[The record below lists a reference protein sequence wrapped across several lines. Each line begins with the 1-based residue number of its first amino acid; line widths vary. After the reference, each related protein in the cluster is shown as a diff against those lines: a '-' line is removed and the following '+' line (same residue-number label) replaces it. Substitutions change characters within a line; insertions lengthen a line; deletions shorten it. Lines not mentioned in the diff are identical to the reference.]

1 MQNYR
6 SSHPTGPATVD
17 LRCGIVFISK
27 LLINFKPNSL
37 LCNPSFRSTVSVFC
51 NATLGVPPTTF
62 NNEQHA
68 SKNPG
73 YSAAE
78 SITDLRSCS
87 LFGLN
92 VATLK
97 HLCNMRNHPKLVLA
111 VDSSSLANRSL
122 GEFFENTVVPSTDI
136 CVNPMFVLSFGLS
149 KTKNPKMQLESF
161 VNFQTKTYRYKR
173 KTMLVATS
181 GCGSRNRM

>member
-1 MQNYR
+1 MN
-6 SSHPTGPATVD
+6 SNVLIPVKMKIK

-27 LLINFKPNSL
+27 LFISFKPNSL
-37 LCNPSFRSTVSVFC
+37 LCSPNLSKTVSVFC

-68 SKNPG
+68 SKKPG

-78 SITDLRSCS
+78 SITELRSCS

-97 HLCNMRNHPKLVLA
+97 HRCNMRNQPKLVLA
-111 VDSSSLANRSL
+111 VDSSSFDKRSF
-122 GEFFENTVVPSTDI
+122 GDVFENTVVPSTDI
-136 CVNPMFVLSFGLS
+136 CVNPIFVLSLGL
-149 KTKNPKMQLESF
+149 KIQ
-161 VNFQTKTYRYKR
+161 R
-173 KTMLVATS
+173 KLNNLNGWMRLI
-181 GCGSRNRM
+181 

>member
-1 MQNYR
+1 M
-6 SSHPTGPATVD
+6 S
-17 LRCGIVFISK
+17 
-27 LLINFKPNSL
+27 FKPNSL
-37 LCNPSFRSTVSVFC
+37 LCNPSLSKTVSVFC
-51 NATLGVPPTTF
+51 NATLGAPPTTF

-68 SKNPG
+68 SRKPG

-97 HLCNMRNHPKLVLA
+97 HLCSMRSHPKLVLA
-111 VDSSSLANRSL
+111 IDSSSFGNRSL

-149 KTKNPKMQLESF
+149 KLE
-161 VNFQTKTYRYKR
+161 NGPGGQ
-173 KTMLVATS
+173 
-181 GCGSRNRM
+181 